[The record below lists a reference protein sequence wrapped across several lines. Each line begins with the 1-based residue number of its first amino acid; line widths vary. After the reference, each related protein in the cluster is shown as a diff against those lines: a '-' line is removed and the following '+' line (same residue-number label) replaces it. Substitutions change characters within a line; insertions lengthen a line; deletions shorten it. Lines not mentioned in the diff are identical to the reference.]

1 MKNSTMQLVEKILL
15 IYPITF
21 CLIFLIIVTGTNVFC
36 RFILGFSLAWAEEFS
51 RFIFIWASFLGASI
65 AFLKNEHLGVDLF
78 LKKFNIKIRKTIFF
92 IGGNIISMVFIVL
105 LLIKGVA
112 LVKSTISQYSPAMGL
127 SMGWV
132 YLSFVY
138 CCIIMLVI
146 SIYRTLKLLK
156 IF

>member
-1 MKNSTMQLVEKILL
+1 MKNSTIQLVEKIFL

-21 CLIFLIIVTGTNVFC
+21 CLISLIIVAGTNVFC
-36 RFILGFSLAWAEEFS
+36 RFVLGFSLAWAEEFS
-51 RFIFIWASFLGASI
+51 RFIFIWASFLGVSI
-65 AFLKNEHLGVDLF
+65 AFLKNEHLGVSLF
-78 LKKFNIKIRKTIFF
+78 IKKFNLKTRKFIF
-92 IGGNIISMVFIVL
+92 IGGNILSTVFIVL

-112 LVKSTISQYSPAMGL
+112 LVKSTISQCSPAMGI

-138 CCIIMLVI
+138 CCIIMFVI
-146 SIYRTLKLLK
+146 SIYKTLKLLK

>member
-1 MKNSTMQLVEKILL
+1 MKNSTKQLVEKIFL

-21 CLIFLIIVTGTNVFC
+21 CLTSLMIVAGVNVFC
-36 RFILGFSLAWAEEFS
+36 RFVLGFSLAWAEEFS
-51 RFIFIWASFLGASI
+51 RFIFIWASFLGVSI
-65 AFLKNEHLGVDLF
+65 AFLKNRHLGVSLF
-78 LKKFNIKIRKTIFF
+78 IKKFNLKTRKIIF
-92 IGGNIISMVFIVL
+92 IGGNILSMVFIVL

-127 SMGWV
+127 SMGWW

-146 SIYRTLKLLK
+146 SIYKIKL
-156 IF
+156 